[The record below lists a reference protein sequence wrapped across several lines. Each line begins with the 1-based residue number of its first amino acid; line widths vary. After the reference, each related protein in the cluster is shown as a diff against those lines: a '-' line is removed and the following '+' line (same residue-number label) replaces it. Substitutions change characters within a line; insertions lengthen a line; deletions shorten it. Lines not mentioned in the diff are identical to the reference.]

1 MDRWDVI
8 VIMIAGYFS
17 VMALVR
23 LMARRRNQLVE
34 HFRDEIEQQIQA
46 KSSKNEEDREAA

>member
-8 VIMIAGYFS
+8 VILIAGYVS

-23 LMARRRNQLVE
+23 MMARRRNQLLE
-34 HFRDEIEQQIQA
+34 HFRDEIEQQVQSTTD
-46 KSSKNEEDREAA
+46 KQQEDREAA